1 MKNLQGSLIKN
12 KATSAA
18 PARLQ
23 LTSLVDMMVILV
35 VFLLKSF
42 SVEGQLVTPAAGL
55 ELPTST
61 SQTHLEA
68 GLMVE
73 VSSQLVRIDGRDVLS
88 TADLTNGSE
97 AATAKLVAALGGAQ
111 SEPKATPVLVQADRG
126 LDYNHLSRVLRACAA
141 AGWTDVTLV
150 VLEVQS

>member
-1 MKNLQGSLIKN
+1 MNTQRGSLIKN
-12 KATSAA
+12 KTAKAA

-55 ELPTST
+55 ELPNSSSRTL
-61 SQTHLEA
+61 LEA
-68 GLMVE
+68 GLMIE
-73 VSSQLVRIDGRDVLS
+73 VGPRLVRVDGREILATSDLS
-88 TADLTNGSE
+88 ADEE
-97 AATAKLVAALGGAQ
+97 AAAAKLSAALAGTQIRPG
-111 SEPKATPVLVQADRG
+111 STPVLVQADRG
-126 LDYNHLSRVLRACAA
+126 LDYNHLSRILRACAV

>member
-1 MKNLQGSLIKN
+1 MNATRSLIKS
-12 KATSAA
+12 KVVSVA

-68 GLMVE
+68 GLMIE
-73 VSSQLVRIDGRDVLS
+73 VGSERVRIDGREILP
-88 TADLTNGSE
+88 TADLTNGDDLVE
-97 AATAKLVAALGGAQ
+97 AKLLAALGGAQ
-111 SEPKATPVLVQADRG
+111 TRPKGTPVLVQADRG
-126 LDYNHLSRVLRACAA
+126 LDYDHLSRILRACSA

-150 VLEVQS
+150 VLEVKS